1 MSGAPDKA
9 RASIYQKRF
18 KSYEGEIAQEHFLAS
33 YSQVLINF
41 DLEKLD
47 LFPPFVKSVFSS
59 VSYNKII
66 DIIGK
71 PSLG

>member
-1 MSGAPDKA
+1 MSGVPDKA
-9 RASIYQKRF
+9 KASTPKKM
-18 KSYEGEIAQEHFLAS
+18 KSYEVEIAHEHFLAS
-33 YSQVLINF
+33 YPQVLINF
-41 DLEKLD
+41 DSEKVD
-47 LFPPFVKSVFSS
+47 LFPPFVKSVFST